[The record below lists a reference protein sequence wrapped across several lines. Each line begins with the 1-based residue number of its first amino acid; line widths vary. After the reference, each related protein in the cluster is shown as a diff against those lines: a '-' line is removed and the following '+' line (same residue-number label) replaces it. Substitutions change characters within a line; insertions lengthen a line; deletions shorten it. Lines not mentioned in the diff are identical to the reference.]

1 MTLGWS
7 NGRSVIERQ
16 AWLMER
22 RAAVEAAYDAE
33 AADYDE
39 HPYPVEMQRA
49 FVSRLLATCPP
60 DGLVL
65 DAPCGTG
72 QYFPLVAAAGCRVVG
87 IDQSAGMLEQ
97 ARARGIAVELHQVG
111 LQELSFEGRFD
122 AVMTVDAMENVFPED
137 WPAVLANLRRA
148 LRPGGHLYMT
158 VEEIDGAEIDAA
170 FAALT
175 QAGLPAVR
183 GEVIEGDVAGYH
195 FYPGRERVA
204 RWLEAEGLEVVDQ
217 DTEPQDGW
225 VYWHLLLRA
234 P

>member
-60 DGLVL
+60 GGLVL

-72 QYFPLVAAAGCRVVG
+72 Q
-87 IDQSAGMLEQ
+87 SAGMLEQ
-97 ARARGIAVELHQVG
+97 ARGRGIAIELHQVG
-111 LQELSFEGRFD
+111 LQELSFDGRFD

-148 LRPGGHLYMT
+148 LRPGGHLYLT
-158 VEEIDGAEIDAA
+158 VEEIDEAEIDAA
-170 FAALT
+170 FAALVG
-175 QAGLPAVR
+175 AGLPAVR

-195 FYPGRERVA
+195 YYPGRDRVT
-204 RWLEAEGLEVVDQ
+204 RWLTSEGLDVVAQ

-225 VYWHLLLRA
+225 AYWHLLLRA
-234 P
+234 V

>member
-1 MTLGWS
+1 M
-7 NGRSVIERQ
+7 ERD
-16 AWLMER
+16 AWLRER

-60 DGLVL
+60 GGLVL

-72 QYFPLVAAAGCRVVG
+72 QYFPLVAAADCRVVG

-111 LQELSFEGRFD
+111 LQELAFDRRFD

-137 WPAVLANLRRA
+137 WPAVLTNLHRA
-148 LRPGGHLYMT
+148 VRPGGHLYVT
-158 VEEIDGAEIDAA
+158 VEEVPESDLDEA
-170 FAALT
+170 FGDLRAR
-175 QAGLPAVR
+175 GLPVVR

-195 FYPGRERVA
+195 FYPGRDQVL
-204 RWLEAEGLEVVDQ
+204 RWLEAEGLSIVDQ
-217 DTEPQDGW
+217 DTEPHEGW
-225 VYWHLLLRA
+225 AYWHLLLA
-234 P
+234 VD